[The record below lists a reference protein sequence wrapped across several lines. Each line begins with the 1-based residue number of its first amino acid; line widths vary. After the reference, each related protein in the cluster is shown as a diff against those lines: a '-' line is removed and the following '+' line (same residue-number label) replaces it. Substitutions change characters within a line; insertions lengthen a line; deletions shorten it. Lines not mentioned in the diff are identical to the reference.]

1 MCFDTQIYLFKFYIV
16 YGCYGEFVV
25 NKIYSL
31 KYNAVTGG
39 LIAVSE
45 LASRVLK
52 RAGRKIKKISL
63 FAVSATCLSY
73 PVISQAGIVRSDI
86 AYQIYRDFAE
96 NKGLFVPGT
105 TDIPV
110 YNKDGK
116 LVGRLDKAPM
126 ADFSSVDKSG
136 VATLVSPQY
145 IVSVKHNGGYQ
156 SVGFGNGKNTYSL
169 VDRNNHPSVDF
180 HAPRLNKLVT
190 EVIPSAVTAEGTKID
205 AYKNSGRYTAF
216 YRVGSGAQYIQN
228 SDGKRE
234 SLSGAYNYLTG
245 GTIGPLSSS
254 GNGGRVTAS
263 SGRIFDSSQGPLGNH
278 GRPGDSGSPLF
289 AYDALQK
296 SWVLVGVLTG
306 GNETIANWNVIPT
319 DYLNQVIQDDFD
331 APVNP
336 TSGQG
341 TLNWTYDKTSG
352 TGTLSQGSKNWAM
365 HGQKGDDLNAGK
377 NLVFSGQNNT
387 IVLKDSVTQGAGYL
401 EFKDSYTVSAESGKT
416 WTGAGII
423 TDKGTDVT
431 WKINGV
437 AGDNLHK
444 LGEGTLTINGTGVNP
459 GGLKTGDGTVVL
471 NQQADAEGNV
481 QAFSSVNLAS
491 GRPTVVLGD
500 ARQVNPDNISWG
512 YRGGELDLNGN
523 DIITFTRLQAADYG
537 AVITNNAQRKSRLL
551 LNMSAPQNSDVSVPI
566 GSISPFGG
574 TGTPGNLYS
583 MTLNN
588 QTHFYI
594 LKSSTYDN
602 TLWGNSLNDPK
613 QWEYVGTDKNKALQT
628 IKARVLAERAKQPV
642 IYHGQLNGNMDVTIP
657 QLPGGRKV
665 IFDGSVNLPEGTL
678 SQDGGTLIFQ
688 GHPVIHASVSGSAPV
703 SLTQKDWENRQFTMK
718 TLSLKDTDFHLSR
731 NATLN
736 SDIQSHNSHITLGS
750 GTVFVDKNDG
760 TGNYVSPE
768 EGESVPDTA
777 NDRGLYEGNITLNQN
792 STLNIGSRFTGGIEA
807 YDSAVS
813 ITSPDALLTTP
824 GSFAGSSLTVHD
836 GGHLTAQNGLFSDG
850 HIQAGKNGKITL
862 SGTPVKNVANQY
874 APAVYLTDG
883 YDLNGD
889 NAALEITRGA
899 HASGDIYAPA
909 ASIVT
914 IGSDTPA
921 ELASTGSASAFAG
934 SLFKGYNA
942 AFNGA
947 ITGGRADVSM
957 HNALWTSGGDSAIHS
972 LTVRNSRISSEGD
985 RAFRTLT
992 VNKLDATGSD
1002 FVLRTDLKNADKIHV
1017 TEKATGSDNSLNV
1030 SFMKNP
1036 AQGQSLNIPLVTAPA
1051 GTSAGVFKAG
1061 TRVTGFSRVTPTL
1074 HVDTRG
1080 GNTTWILDGFKA
1092 EADKAAAAKADSFM
1106 NAGYKNFMTE
1116 VNNLNKRMGDLRDT
1130 NGDAGAWARIMNGA
1144 GSADDGYSDNYT
1156 HVQVG
1161 FDKKHELDGV
1171 DLFTG
1176 VTMTYTD
1183 SSADSDAFSGK
1194 TKSVGGGLY
1203 ASALFESGAY
1213 IDLIGK
1219 YIHHNNDYTGNF
1231 AELGTKHYNTHSW
1244 YAGAETGYRYRLTE
1258 DTFIEPQAELV
1269 YGAVSGK
1276 TFRWKD
1282 GDTDLSM
1289 KNKDFSPLIGRTGV
1303 ELGKTFSGKDWSVTA
1318 RAGTSWQFDLLNN
1331 SETVL
1336 LDASGEKRIKGEK
1349 DSRVLFNVGMNAQI
1363 KDNMRFGLEFE
1374 KSAFGKY
1381 NVDNAINTNFRYM
1394 F

>member
-1 MCFDTQIYLFKFYIV
+1 M
-16 YGCYGEFVV
+16 
-25 NKIYSL
+25 NKVYSL
-31 KYNAVTGG
+31 KYCPVTGG
-39 LIAVSE
+39 LIVVSE
-45 LASRVLK
+45 LASRV
-52 RAGRKIKKISL
+52 IKKTCRKLTHIL
-63 FAVSATCLSY
+63 LAGIPAVCLYY
-73 PVISQAGIVRSDI
+73 PQISQAGIVRSDI

-96 NKGLFVPGT
+96 NKGLFVPGA

-110 YNKDGK
+110 YDKDGK

-126 ADFSSVDKSG
+126 ADFSSVSSNG

-156 SVGFGNGKNTYSL
+156 SVSFGNGKNTYSL
-169 VDRNNHPSVDF
+169 VDRNNHSSVDF

-190 EVIPSAVTAEGTKID
+190 EVIPSAITSEGTKAN
-205 AYKNSGRYTAF
+205 AYKDTERYTAF
-216 YRVGSGAQYIQN
+216 YRVGSGTQYTKDK
-228 SDGKRE
+228 DGNLVKVA
-234 SLSGAYNYLTG
+234 GGYAFKTG
-245 GTIGPLSSS
+245 GTTGVPLISDATIVSNPGQTYNPVNGPLPDY
-254 GNGGRVTAS
+254 GA
-263 SGRIFDSSQGPLGNH
+263 
-278 GRPGDSGSPLF
+278 PGDSGSPLF
-289 AYDALQK
+289 AYDEQQK
-296 SWVLVGVLTG
+296 KWVIAAVLRAYAGINGAT
-306 GNETIANWNVIPT
+306 NWWNVIPT
-319 DYLNQVIQDDFD
+319 DYLNQVMQDDFD
-331 APVNP
+331 APVDFV
-336 TSGQG
+336 SGLAP
-341 TLNWTYDKTSG
+341 LNWTYDKTSG
-352 TGTLSQGSKNWAM
+352 TGTLSQGSKNWTM
-365 HGQKGDDLNAGK
+365 HGQKDNDFNAGK
-377 NLVFSGQNNT
+377 NLVFSGQNGA

-423 TDKGTDVT
+423 TDKGTNVT
-431 WKINGV
+431 WKVNGV

-471 NQQADAEGNV
+471 NQQADTAGNV

-512 YRGGELDLNGN
+512 YRGGKLDLNGN
-523 DIITFTRLQAADYG
+523 AVTFTRLQAADYG
-537 AVITNNAQRKSRLL
+537 AVITNNAQQKSRLL
-551 LNMSAPQNSDVSVPI
+551 LDLKAQDTNVSVPI

-583 MTLNN
+583 MILNG
-588 QTHFYI
+588 QTRFYI
-594 LKSSTYDN
+594 LKSASYGN
-602 TLWGNSLNDPK
+602 TLWGNSLNDPA
-613 QWEYVGTDKNKALQT
+613 QWEFVGTDKNKAVQT
-628 IKARVLAERAKQPV
+628 VKERILVGRAKQPV
-642 IYHGQLNGNMDVTIP
+642 IFHGQLTGNMDVTIP

-665 IFDGSVNLPEGTL
+665 ILDGSVNLPEGTL
-678 SQDGGTLIFQ
+678 SQDSGTLIFQ

-703 SLTQKDWENRQFTMK
+703 SLNQKDWENRQFIMK
-718 TLSLKDTDFHLSR
+718 TLSLKDADFHLSR
-731 NATLN
+731 NASLN
-736 SDIQSHNSHITLGS
+736 SDIKSDNSHITLGS
-750 GTVFVDKNDG
+750 DRVFVDKNDG
-760 TGNYVSPE
+760 TGNYVIPE
-768 EGESVPDTA
+768 EGTSVPDTV
-777 NDRGLYEGNITLNQN
+777 NDRSQYEGNITLDHN

-813 ITSPDALLTTP
+813 ITSPDVLLTAP
-824 GSFAGSSLTVHD
+824 GAFAGSSLTVHD
-836 GGHLTAQNGLFSDG
+836 GGHLTALNGLFSDG
-850 HIQAGKNGKITL
+850 HIQAGKNSKITL
-862 SGTPVKNVANQY
+862 SGTPVKDTANQY

-883 YDLNGD
+883 YDLTGD
-889 NAALEITRGA
+889 NATLEITRGA
-899 HASGDIYAPA
+899 HASGDIHASA
-909 ASIVT
+909 ASTVT

-921 ELASTGSASAFAG
+921 ELASAETTASAFAG
-934 SLFKGYNA
+934 SLLEGYNA

-957 HNALWTSGGDSAIHS
+957 HNALWTLGGDSAIHT

-985 RAFRTLT
+985 RTFRTLT

-1002 FVLRTDLKNADKIHV
+1002 FVLRTDLKNADKINV

-1030 SFMKNP
+1030 SFMKDTD
-1036 AQGQSLNIPLVTAPA
+1036 QGQSLNIPLVTAPA
-1051 GTSAGVFKAG
+1051 GTSAEMFKAG
-1061 TRVTGFSRVTPTL
+1061 TRMTGFSRVTPTL
-1074 HVDTRG
+1074 HVDTSG
-1080 GNTTWILDGFKA
+1080 GNTKWILDGFKA
-1092 EADKAAAAKADSFM
+1092 EADKTAAAKADSFM

-1130 NGDAGAWARIMNGA
+1130 NGDAGAWARIMSGA
-1144 GSADDGYSDNYT
+1144 GSADGGYSDNYT

-1176 VTMTYTD
+1176 VTMTYTN
-1183 SSADSDAFSGK
+1183 SSADSHAFSGK

-1219 YIHHNNDYTGNF
+1219 YIHHDNDYTGNF
-1231 AELGTKHYNTHSW
+1231 AGLGTKHYNTHSW
-1244 YAGAETGYRYRLTE
+1244 YAGAETGYRYHLTE

-1282 GDTDLSM
+1282 GDMDLSM
-1289 KNKDFSPLIGRTGV
+1289 KNRDFSPLIGRTGI

-1331 SETVL
+1331 GETVL
-1336 LDASGEKRIKGEK
+1336 RDASGEKRIKGEK
-1349 DSRVLFNVGMNAQI
+1349 DSRMLFNVGMNAQI

-1381 NVDNAINTNFRYM
+1381 NVDNAVNANFRYM